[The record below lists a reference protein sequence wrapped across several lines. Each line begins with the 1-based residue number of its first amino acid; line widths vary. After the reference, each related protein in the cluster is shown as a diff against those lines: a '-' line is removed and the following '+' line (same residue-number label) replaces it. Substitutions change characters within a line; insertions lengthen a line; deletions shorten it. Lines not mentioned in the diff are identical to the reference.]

1 MSRRSLL
8 WLSTLVLVLS
18 LVAGCAAPAA
28 PAPQAPAPAATTATE
43 PTKAPELIA
52 PEPTKAPEPAA
63 TAVPEPV
70 TEPVSQTLRLATT
83 TSTAD
88 SGLLDF
94 ILPDFEQ
101 KFGAKVDVV
110 AVGTG
115 QALEIGSKGDA
126 DVVLVHSRKGE
137 DQFVADGHAKE
148 RFDVMYNDYIIVGPA
163 DDPAKIAGMATGKE
177 AFQAIAD
184 AEAVFVSR
192 GDKSGTNTKE
202 LSIWASIPITPTA
215 ELGWYNSIGQGM
227 GDTLLFANE
236 QQGYTLTDR
245 GTYLSMRDKLPD
257 LAVLVG
263 GANLTE
269 NKDKALLNPYGVL
282 AVDPGAHPGVN
293 AELATQF
300 VEWLLSLDT
309 QKVIEGYGV
318 EEFGQPLF
326 YPSSEEY
333 KATRDVTI
341 KIGDKSQTFALAD
354 LQALP
359 QTDLKGYEATGHKKG
374 PLGAND
380 WTGVSLKDLML
391 LVDPT
396 IADPANDGKFIVA
409 TASDG
414 WKSTLRWNQLFGEP
428 RGGQALADSYG
439 CSECHGYMG
448 EGTAPKGKTPT
459 PALAGKGFTAAML
472 GAIVREGHAGINP
485 YTPEQL
491 PDTDLEELAAWF
503 ADPTAPISDTAYTV
517 PPEQIGALLA
527 LVRNGKEMNGRDGL
541 IQLIMPMDKYTSRYA
556 HWVQTVE
563 VVEPAQ

>member
-1 MSRRSLL
+1 M
-8 WLSTLVLVLS
+8 
-18 LVAGCAAPAA
+18 
-28 PAPQAPAPAATTATE
+28 
-43 PTKAPELIA
+43 
-52 PEPTKAPEPAA
+52 PEPA
-63 TAVPEPV
+63 PV

-101 KFGAKVDVV
+101 KFNATVDVV

-215 ELGWYNSIGQGM
+215 EMGWYNSIGQGM

-269 NKDKALLNPYGVL
+269 NKDKVLLNPYGVL
-282 AVDPGAHPGVN
+282 AVDPGMHPGVN
-293 AELATQF
+293 AELAAKF
-300 VEWLLSLDT
+300 VEWILSPVV
-309 QKVIEGYGV
+309 QQMIEGYGV
-318 EEFGQPLF
+318 DTYGQPLF
-326 YPSSEEY
+326 YP
-333 KATRDVTI
+333 
-341 KIGDKSQTFALAD
+341 
-354 LQALP
+354 
-359 QTDLKGYEATGHKKG
+359 
-374 PLGAND
+374 N
-380 WTGVSLKDLML
+380 
-391 LVDPT
+391 
-396 IADPANDGKFIVA
+396 
-409 TASDG
+409 
-414 WKSTLRWNQLFGEP
+414 
-428 RGGQALADSYG
+428 
-439 CSECHGYMG
+439 
-448 EGTAPKGKTPT
+448 
-459 PALAGKGFTAAML
+459 AA
-472 GAIVREGHAGINP
+472 
-485 YTPEQL
+485 
-491 PDTDLEELAAWF
+491 
-503 ADPTAPISDTAYTV
+503 
-517 PPEQIGALLA
+517 
-527 LVRNGKEMNGRDGL
+527 K
-541 IQLIMPMDKYTSRYA
+541 
-556 HWVQTVE
+556 
-563 VVEPAQ
+563 